1 MKVILLAFSV
11 ACLLFAGYSLKAV
24 DYKDYQMQTV
34 VVNNGDTLWEIASK
48 FTGEKEDVREVMYRI
63 SRANDL
69 NAKYVY
75 PGQVLKVPL
84 HPRND
89 SLMMAKK

>member
-1 MKVILLAFSV
+1 MKAILLAFGV
-11 ACLLFAGYSLKAV
+11 ACLLFAGYSLQAV

-34 VVNNGDTLWEIASK
+34 VVNNGDTLWDIASRY
-48 FTGEKEDVREVMYRI
+48 TGEKEDVREVMYRI
-63 SRANDL
+63 NRANDL

-84 HPRND
+84 HPKD
-89 SLMMAKK
+89 AQLMMAKK

>member
-1 MKVILLAFSV
+1 MKVILLAFSA
-11 ACLLFAGYSLKAV
+11 ACLLFAGYSLKTV

-34 VVNNGDTLWEIASK
+34 VVNNGDTLWNIASR

-89 SLMMAKK
+89 SLMMAKR

>member
-11 ACLLFAGYSLKAV
+11 ACLLFAGYSLKTV

-34 VVNNGDTLWEIASK
+34 VVNNGDTLWNIASR

-89 SLMMAKK
+89 SLMMAKR

>member
-1 MKVILLAFSV
+1 MKVILLVFSV
-11 ACLLFAGYSLKAV
+11 ACLLFAGYSLKTV

-34 VVNNGDTLWEIASK
+34 VVNNGDTLWDIASK

-75 PGQVLKVPL
+75 PGQVLKVPM
-84 HPRND
+84 HPKDD

>member
-11 ACLLFAGYSLKAV
+11 ACLLFAGYSLKTV

-34 VVNNGDTLWEIASK
+34 VVNNGDTLWDIASK

>member
-1 MKVILLAFSV
+1 MKVILLTFSV

-34 VVNNGDTLWEIASK
+34 VVNNGDSLWDIASRY
-48 FTGEKEDVREVMYRI
+48 TGEKEDVREVMYRI

-69 NAKYVY
+69 NVKYVY

>member
-1 MKVILLAFSV
+1 
-11 ACLLFAGYSLKAV
+11 
-24 DYKDYQMQTV
+24 MQTV
-34 VVNNGDTLWEIASK
+34 VVNNGDTLWNIASR

-89 SLMMAKK
+89 SLMMAKR

>member
-11 ACLLFAGYSLKAV
+11 ACLLFAGYSLKTV

-34 VVNNGDTLWEIASK
+34 VVNNGETLWEIASRY
-48 FTGEKEDVREVMYRI
+48 TGEKEDVREVMYRI
-63 SRANDL
+63 NRANDL
-69 NAKYVY
+69 TTKYVY

-84 HPRND
+84 HPKD
-89 SLMMAKK
+89 ASMMMARR

>member
-11 ACLLFAGYSLKAV
+11 ACLLFAGYSLKTV

-34 VVNNGDTLWEIASK
+34 VVNNGDTLWDIASR

-63 SRANDL
+63 NRANDL

-75 PGQVLKVPL
+75 PGQVLKVPM
-84 HPRND
+84 HPKDD

>member
-1 MKVILLAFSV
+1 MKAILLAFSI
-11 ACLLFAGYSLKAV
+11 ACLLFAGYSLKTV

-34 VVNNGDTLWEIASK
+34 VVNNGDTLWNIASR

-89 SLMMAKK
+89 SLMMAKR

>member
-1 MKVILLAFSV
+1 MKVVLLAFSV
-11 ACLLFAGYSLKAV
+11 ACLLFAGYSLKTV

-34 VVNNGDTLWEIASK
+34 VVNNGDTLWNIASR

-89 SLMMAKK
+89 SLMMAKR